1 METELLNLVRHMQ
14 AYPSDSLEAALR
26 NVFDFDVYRPETIS
40 KLEDILDHHGCVFGC
55 RVTKPILTSKCSLAV
70 KKLGIDAAREATKK
84 QVLNLKFEPKGDTS
98 LSGPK
103 FGKEDPKNEAHTGGN
118 TWAGGVSIDFFS
130 RSKLLTQWSARPED
144 VIRRGSVAGVD
155 ICACS
160 RVMTST
166 R

>member
-1 METELLNLVRHMQ
+1 M
-14 AYPSDSLEAALR
+14 
-26 NVFDFDVYRPETIS
+26 
-40 KLEDILDHHGCVFGC
+40 
-55 RVTKPILTSKCSLAV
+55 TSKSRLAV

-84 QVLNLKFEPKGDTS
+84 QILDLKFEPKGDTS
-98 LSGPK
+98 LDSPK

-118 TWAGGVSIDFFS
+118 TWAGGVSIDQNFL
-130 RSKLLTQWSARPED
+130 RSELLTQRPVRPED
-144 VIRRGSVAGVD
+144 AIRPDLVAEVG